1 MWAPWIPKPIILIV
15 YSIFALYRDTENIH
29 SSMMIWLIIFII
41 SNYSLA
47 SSPPKVPGGVK
58 RDIFSESRTL
68 IHRAFSDQKYQNS
81 FPKEWYLYFHSL
93 CTICHKKLCIFLPK
107 RKDDWYDMMGYNLGK
122 YTGTILH
129 KNLWRFRKTKVRE
142 KKLSSYQAFLGR
154 RGRGVV
160 KVTIIQ
166 TDFNC
171 LVLREA
177 FCVVKFL
184 KSVAN

>member
-1 MWAPWIPKPIILIV
+1 MLSGNGFPDDSDNGERDYSCMIMRVMKNKRMMIV

-29 SSMMIWLIIFII
+29 SNMMIWLVIFII

-68 IHRAFSDQKYQNS
+68 IHRAFSDRKYQNS

-107 RKDDWYDMMGYNLGK
+107 RKDD
-122 YTGTILH
+122 
-129 KNLWRFRKTKVRE
+129 
-142 KKLSSYQAFLGR
+142 
-154 RGRGVV
+154 
-160 KVTIIQ
+160 
-166 TDFNC
+166 
-171 LVLREA
+171 
-177 FCVVKFL
+177 
-184 KSVAN
+184 

>member
-1 MWAPWIPKPIILIV
+1 
-15 YSIFALYRDTENIH
+15 
-29 SSMMIWLIIFII
+29 MIWLIIFII

-68 IHRAFSDQKYQNS
+68 IHRAFSDRKYQNS

-122 YTGTILH
+122 YTGKTNLH
-129 KNLWRFRKTKVRE
+129 ETCGEIRQKLKVR
-142 KKLSSYQAFLGR
+142 KKVVNVSPSFRSSEMEGCQSFYYSNVFQLLDLERGFLCC
-154 RGRGVV
+154 
-160 KVTIIQ
+160 KV
-166 TDFNC
+166 
-171 LVLREA
+171 
-177 FCVVKFL
+177 
-184 KSVAN
+184 S

>member
-1 MWAPWIPKPIILIV
+1 
-15 YSIFALYRDTENIH
+15 
-29 SSMMIWLIIFII
+29 MIWLIIFII

-68 IHRAFSDQKYQNS
+68 IHRAFSDRKYQNS

-122 YTGTILH
+122 YTGKTNLH
-129 KNLWRFRKTKVRE
+129 KTCGESDKNCWELVYFWGFLTFPPP
-142 KKLSSYQAFLGR
+142 SSDLEHAQR
-154 RGRGVV
+154 
-160 KVTIIQ
+160 VTYRASPKIRV
-166 TDFNC
+166 DLNF
-171 LVLREA
+171 
-177 FCVVKFL
+177 
-184 KSVAN
+184 S

>member
-1 MWAPWIPKPIILIV
+1 
-15 YSIFALYRDTENIH
+15 
-29 SSMMIWLIIFII
+29 MIWLIIFII

-68 IHRAFSDQKYQNS
+68 IHRAFSDRKYQNS

-122 YTGTILH
+122 YTGKTNLH
-129 KNLWRFRKTKVRE
+129 KTCGEIRQKLKWERKLLTYR
-142 KKLSSYQAFLGR
+142 LLLGR
-154 RGRGVV
+154 RRWKVV
-160 KVTIIQ
+160 KVFIIQ
-166 TDFNC
+166 TYFNC
-171 LVLREA
+171 LILREA
-177 FCVVKFL
+177 FCVVKFH
-184 KSVAN
+184 KGVSD